1 MTNQE
6 DLISNFKNFDFDA
19 NDDWKSYLKRLEPT
33 PEGAVL
39 AKFQRKWYS
48 QNVDKNFKPEMM
60 EPKKVIPPSAPKN
73 ESTKTQTTP
82 TTRTIPQSTI
92 TRRIQDPNFNKIFLT
107 GVISLFLW
115 SIPFVGRFSMPIP
128 FVGARLTFFEVA
140 LSCIFRSAYVLSG
153 GLNWS
158 LSIEAFSTSPLLV
171 DPHWVATFLEL
182 MVGFTKQWTML
193 LIPPVIHIIEC
204 AYAEDPITMTRFI
217 DVAKQALV
225 TPILNA
231 TGNSDMPVAQLLDSL
246 ASGPNGGASKVTRV
260 VRCQMAAMN
269 SILLAVMTIMSLFRM
284 QFYNVYQFICYV
296 YAMKMRLRT
305 TYEARSCYRDIFMK
319 IRSYLPGSMIGYYD
333 MIGGYLSQFADM

>member
-73 ESTKTQTTP
+73 ETTKTQTTSP
-82 TTRTIPQSTI
+82 TRTVPQSST
-92 TRRIQDPNFNKIFLT
+92 TRRIGDPNFNLIFLT
-107 GVISLFLW
+107 GVTSLFLW
-115 SIPFVGRFSMPIP
+115 NIPFVGRFSMPIP
-128 FVGARLTFFEVA
+128 FFGARLTFFEVA

-153 GLNWS
+153 GLNWG
-158 LSIEAFSTSPLLV
+158 LSIEALKTSPLLV
-171 DPHWVATFLEL
+171 DPHWLATFLEL

-193 LIPPVIHIIEC
+193 LIPPIVHIIEC
-204 AYAEDPITMTRFI
+204 AYAEDPITMTKII
-217 DVAKQALV
+217 DVAKQTLV

-231 TGNSDMPVAQLLDSL
+231 TGNSDMPVGQFLDTLKSD
-246 ASGPNGGASKVTRV
+246 PNGGASKVTRV
-260 VRCQMAAMN
+260 VRCQVAAMN
-269 SILLAVMTIMSLFRM
+269 SILLAAMTILSLFRM

-305 TYEARSCYRDIFMK
+305 TYEARSCYMDIFMK
-319 IRSYLPGSMIGYYD
+319 IRSHLPGSMIGYYD
-333 MIGGYLSQFADM
+333 KIGVYFRQFADM